1 MLHVKQSTMV
11 DMSTIGERMRAE
23 RIAQGLTLEDLADAA
38 GVSKQ
43 GIGQIERGDTKS
55 PMATTLMAVATKLRV
70 HPDWLIHNRG
80 PKRLEDASPD
90 PRLRPIMEWTNADE
104 LDPNQHVV
112 LPRLEVHLS
121 AGNGDGVRDS
131 EPASYNAGQ
140 AYRADFVKRKG
151 WSPKTHFSMY
161 VKGDSMEPTIPD
173 GSVVVIDVSDKKI
186 RSGSIYAV
194 KVDDELRLKR
204 LHKLPGGVVRVESDN
219 PAPRYKAFEVG
230 GEDAKGF
237 KVIGRAVN
245 LTTDL

>member
-1 MLHVKQSTMV
+1 MTQAQLAEACGWEGQSRVSNYET
-11 DMSTIGERMRAE
+11 GERE
-23 RIAQGLTLEDLADAA
+23 PDLEDLLTIAKET
-38 GVSKQ
+38 GVNYAWLAV
-43 GIGQIERGDTKS
+43 GGAMDMVTGLFDDS
-55 PMATTLMAVATKLRV
+55 PVQVAPLDR
-70 HPDWLIHNRG
+70 
-80 PKRLEDASPD
+80 
-90 PRLRPIMEWTNADE
+90 RLRPIVEWTNADE

-121 AGNGDGVRDS
+121 AGNGNGPRDS
-131 EPASYNAGQ
+131 EPAAYNAGQ

-161 VKGDSMEPTIPD
+161 VKGASMEPTIPD

-194 KVDDELRLKR
+194 KIDDDLLLKR
-204 LHKLPGGVVRVESDN
+204 LHRLPGGTIRVESDN
-219 PAPRYKAFEVG
+219 QARQYAPFEVNSESG
-230 GEDAKGF
+230 KGF

>member
-1 MLHVKQSTMV
+1 MDPDDVEVAARLRAAWDSRADKSLTQEAAAARMGMTQS
-11 DMSTIGERMRAE
+11 
-23 RIAQGLTLEDLADAA
+23 
-38 GVSKQ
+38 GVSQYLTGRIPVGLEAALKFAALL
-43 GIGQIERGDTKS
+43 GIKAEEINPRVADLFRHVTPEVGS
-55 PMATTLMAVATKLRV
+55 P
-70 HPDWLIHNRG
+70 H
-80 PKRLEDASPD
+80 
-90 PRLRPIMEWTNADE
+90 PRLRPIVEWKNADE
-104 LDPNQHVV
+104 LDPNQHVI

-121 AGNGDGVRDS
+121 AGNGDGPRDS
-131 EPASYNAGQ
+131 EPAAYNAGQ

-173 GSVVVIDVSDKKI
+173 GSVVVIDISDKRI

-230 GEDAKGF
+230 GETAKGF